1 MGGHPWAG
9 RGGAQGAQATALPTR
24 RHARPWAVM
33 ALLVLAAWVVAGGV
47 VAAARRHQPTA
58 LSNQI
63 DSIDSAAP
71 CLAGSAAM
79 GKLPTLVAMENNLI
93 EHREHH
99 HQQQPDSYALDTCG
113 TFGDSPHTP

>member
-63 DSIDSAAP
+63 RREVCGGGRSAV
-71 CLAGSAAM
+71 LFRYF
-79 GKLPTLVAMENNLI
+79 LRLV
-93 EHREHH
+93 
-99 HQQQPDSYALDTCG
+99 
-113 TFGDSPHTP
+113 

>member
-1 MGGHPWAG
+1 MMGRRPWAG
-9 RGGAQGAQATALPTR
+9 RGGAQGAQATPLPTR
-24 RHARPWAVM
+24 RQVRPWAVM

-79 GKLPTLVAMENNLI
+79 GKLPTLVGRSKNANL
-93 EHREHH
+93 
-99 HQQQPDSYALDTCG
+99 
-113 TFGDSPHTP
+113 